1 MIRKHFILLFGA
13 LIMLVNSIMA
23 SRFKNSPTSS
33 DALGGL
39 VPFIETLVLFGLSIG
54 IFTVIRDFMMGK
66 DKNPFKSALKWII
79 ALTVW
84 LIVKVF
90 IF

>member
-39 VPFIETLVLFGLSIG
+39 VPFIETLVMFGLSIG
-54 IFTVIRDFMMGK
+54 LLAVIRDFMDK
-66 DKNPFKSALKWII
+66 DNQNPLKSVYKWLI
-79 ALTVW
+79 ALGIW
-84 LIVKVF
+84 LVVKVSF
-90 IF
+90 F